1 MLPQGQYRRNLMLA
15 IFERTI
21 IMVDKNQKKEE
32 AKKQRNLWPMSPVT
46 RIVESHKKYKRNKH
60 RKDKRLYED

>member
-1 MLPQGQYRRNLMLA
+1 MLA

-46 RIVESHKKYKRNKH
+46 RIVESRKKYKRNKN
-60 RKDKRLYED
+60 RKDKKLYED